1 VYRQKD
7 PTFINLLDAIRSG
20 KQTEA
25 DLARLNDRVKG
36 NSNITQN
43 NSIIL
48 TPTRRKALEINLE
61 RLEAIRNP
69 GHSYKGDLEGEF
81 REDDLPADIN
91 LTLKSGAQVMFVK
104 NDLQKRWVNGTLGR
118 VVSASKDVIRVQI
131 TGNGGGTFN
140 VAKEIWESYKH
151 KYDSMTKK

>member
-69 GHSYKGDLEGEF
+69 AHSYKGHLEGEF